1 MKSAVTEDNIPFKKL
16 VEIENLRS
24 IQLDLVSKNVDAASF
39 TDVNLEVAVVQPP
52 LSDAEI
58 VAKLLET

>member
-39 TDVNLEVAVVQPP
+39 TDVNLEAAVVQPP
-52 LSDAEI
+52 PSDAKI
-58 VAKLLET
+58 VVKLLET

>member
-39 TDVNLEVAVVQPP
+39 TDVNLEVAVVQPAP
-52 LSDAEI
+52 SDAEI